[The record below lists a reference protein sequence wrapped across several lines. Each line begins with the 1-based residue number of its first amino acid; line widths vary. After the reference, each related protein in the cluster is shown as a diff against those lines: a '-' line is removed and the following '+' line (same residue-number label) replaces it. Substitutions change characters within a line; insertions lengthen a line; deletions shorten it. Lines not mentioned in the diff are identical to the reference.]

1 MKPIYLLTMF
11 LVLIS
16 TAYPQEQPII
26 TVFDFQY
33 SESIDESEMTSIIS
47 LLASELFKTGR
58 YTVIDIQQRDALLGE
73 MQFSLSGLTDEEN
86 LLELGKLLSAES
98 IVTGKIGSVGGRM
111 VMSAK
116 MLETETARIESTADG
131 VYNDIGELLDD
142 IHNIALTLAGLE
154 EETKEVL
161 LTENLAAPQIENT
174 GKDRKGL
181 AFGTLGLGVAMM
193 GSGTYL
199 LLDSIDKLNQLKD
212 AENAYMTASSNFD
225 VLYADYLNAYD
236 NAADS
241 NDQFIIGAGL
251 IGGGAVSCVLST
263 VLFSRS
269 GKSKQQNLSVLLI
282 PGEGS
287 TTIQLGLSY

>member
-1 MKPIYLLTMF
+1 MKPIYLLTLF
-11 LVLIS
+11 LVMIL
-16 TAYPQEQPII
+16 AVNPQEKPVI

-33 SESIDESEMTSIIS
+33 SEKIDESEMTSIIS
-47 LLASELFKTGR
+47 LLASELFKTGN

-73 MQFSLSGLTDEEN
+73 MQFSLSGLTDEQN

-98 IVTGKIGSVGGRM
+98 IVTGKIGTVGGRM

-131 VYNDIGELLDD
+131 VYNNIGELLDD

-154 EETKEVL
+154 NETREVL
-161 LTENLAAPQIENT
+161 LEEDLSSPQAGNL

-193 GSGTYL
+193 GSGTFL

-212 AENAYMTASSNFD
+212 AEDAYMTASSNFD
-225 VLYADYLNAYD
+225 VLYADYMNAYD

-251 IGGGAVSCVLST
+251 IGGGAVSCVVST
-263 VLFSRS
+263 LLFKNSR
-269 GKSKQQNLSVLLI
+269 KSKQQNLSILFI
-282 PGEGS
+282 PGEAR
-287 TTIQLGLSY
+287 TTIQLGFSY